1 MTVLRK
7 PRFGK
12 IPSLLIH
19 THARDFIKTVFMSFG
34 KAECLGKSAL
44 DVTLD
49 SLKYSDMKRK
59 KKKKKARNL
68 ISDFQSESTSG
79 IVFHGTTD

>member
-1 MTVLRK
+1 MTIFAKLR
-7 PRFGK
+7 FSK

-19 THARDFIKTVFMSFG
+19 THAHNFIKTVLMRFG

-49 SLKYSDMKRK
+49 PLKYSDIKRK
-59 KKKKKARNL
+59 KRKQTKGSNFRF
-68 ISDFQSESTSG
+68 S
-79 IVFHGTTD
+79 V